1 MHSTFRKLLLVNLLV
16 VFIPFFGNA
25 QTHKLDSLRNRFQH
39 ASNETE
45 RKKTVMAICDQ
56 TYSLSADSLLKYLNI
71 GQQLFP
77 TASKEYIRLKNY
89 YCFYLFKNG
98 KIKEGL
104 ELNDSLIQNTIDK
117 KNIDELGMDIL
128 AARCSG
134 LIRNGENKEAIE
146 QCFDMLQYA
155 EPVKDTPGIIKAYNL
170 LGWANMELEQYP
182 DAIKW
187 LKKALVYVGNPVY
200 LDRVSV
206 IYANT
211 ASCYNNISKPDS
223 AFYFID
229 LALKYSRSSE
239 NLTSLANAL
248 NIRADMFI
256 NKKDYEGAEKDMKE
270 ALEVRQHIGEPLY
283 IISDMAQLSSF
294 YASTGQTDKGIEIAK
309 NGIEIAKKANN
320 LTKLIFLYTALG
332 ENYKRAHLMNEYSES
347 LETIVGL
354 KDSLYK
360 NNSSNA
366 IAEMGAKYELQKKEN
381 IIIKQKYAL
390 NRNRYIG
397 IGVSAFFIL
406 CLLLFWALY
415 RNYRLTQQRRMEMA
429 MAEQKLLSYKA
440 VEQAEEKERKR
451 IAADLHDNLGSYA
464 AAITANVKNLKE
476 ETSSNADLILAQ
488 LDENAQN
495 MVTQLGDTIWVLKN
509 EQLPITK
516 LADRFKAWIQRLMQN
531 YPQVK
536 YHYAEHIV
544 DDIEFTPAKILH
556 IFLILKECVNNALKH
571 SECTDL
577 IINFFSEGSWVISIE
592 DNGKGFDNRNINKG
606 NGLANIKHRAAEC
619 GWTVEWKSIEPTGIL
634 VVISETNT
642 K

>member
-1 MHSTFRKLLLVNLLV
+1 MLIGICSK
-16 VFIPFFGNA
+16 A
-25 QTHKLDSLRNRFQH
+25 QTHKLDSLRNGFQH
-39 ASNETE
+39 ASNEND
-45 RKKTVMAICDQ
+45 RKKIVMAICEQ

-71 GQQLFP
+71 GLQLFKP
-77 TASKEYIRLKNY
+77 ASKEYIRLKNY
-89 YCFYLFKNG
+89 YCFYLFKSG

-117 KNIDELGMDIL
+117 KNIDDLGMDIL

-134 LIRNGENKEAIE
+134 LIRNGENKEAIA
-146 QCFDMLQYA
+146 QCFEMLQFA
-155 EPVKDTPGIIKAYNL
+155 EPVKDTAGIIKAYNL
-170 LGWANMELEQYP
+170 LGWSNMELEQYN

-187 LKKALVYVGNPVY
+187 LKKAMLYSVTSTY
-200 LDRVSV
+200 LERIGV
-206 IYANT
+206 IYANM
-211 ASCYNNISKPDS
+211 ASCYNNINRPDS

-239 NLTSLANAL
+239 NLTSLANSL

-256 NKKDYEGAEKDMKE
+256 NKKDYEAAEKDMKE

-294 YASTGQTDKGIEIAK
+294 YASTGQTEKGIEIAK

-332 ENYKRAHLMNEYSES
+332 ENYKKAHLMNEYSES
-347 LETIVGL
+347 LETIAGL

-366 IAEMGAKYELQKKEN
+366 IAEMEAKYELQKKEN

-390 NRNRYIG
+390 NRSQYIS
-397 IGVSAFFIL
+397 IGTSVFFIL
-406 CLLLFWALY
+406 CLLLIWALY
-415 RNYRLTQQRRMEMA
+415 RNYRLTQKRKMELA

-476 ETSSNADLILAQ
+476 ENNSNADPILAQ

-516 LADRFKAWIQRLMQN
+516 LADRFKAWTQRLIQN

-571 SECTDL
+571 SECSDL
-577 IINFFSEGSWVISIE
+577 IINFFSEGNWVISIE
-592 DNGKGFDNRNINKG
+592 DNGKGFESNNITKG
-606 NGLANIKHRAAEC
+606 DGMANIKRRAAEC
-619 GWTVEWKSIEPTGIL
+619 GWTVEWKNLEPSGTL